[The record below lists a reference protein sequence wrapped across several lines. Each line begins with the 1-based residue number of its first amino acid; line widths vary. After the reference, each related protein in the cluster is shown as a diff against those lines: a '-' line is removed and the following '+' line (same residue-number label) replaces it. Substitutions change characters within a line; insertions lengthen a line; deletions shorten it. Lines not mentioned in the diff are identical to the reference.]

1 MEIRGFGVTTLGL
14 MCVAHLLYDFHWQ
27 GPFIS
32 EMKGKNAFL
41 LAVHAVTWAGL
52 MCVVLIYSG
61 AKFLP
66 WYPYFLG
73 LTHLFIDA
81 WKCRQKRFDPLGKAL
96 YIDQALH
103 LVTLVVVTW

>member
-1 MEIRGFGVTTLGL
+1 MPTLAL
-14 MCVAHLLYDFHWQ
+14 LILVHLLYDFHWQ

-52 MCVVLIYSG
+52 MCAVLAYSG
-61 AKFLP
+61 AGLLP
-66 WYPYFLG
+66 WHPYFLA
-73 LTHLFIDA
+73 LTHFGIDA
-81 WKCRQKRFDPLGKAL
+81 WKCRQKRFDPLRAGL

-103 LVTLVVVTW
+103 LGTLVVVTL

>member
-1 MEIRGFGVTTLGL
+1 MTTLGL
-14 MCVAHLLYDFHWQ
+14 LVLAHLLYDFHWQ

-32 EMKGKNAFL
+32 EMKCKNAFL
-41 LAVHAVTWAGL
+41 LAVHAVTWTGL
-52 MCVVLIYSG
+52 LCAVLIYSG

-73 LTHLFIDA
+73 LTHLWIDA
-81 WKCRQKRFDPLGKAL
+81 WKCRQTRFDPLGMGL

-103 LVTLVVVTW
+103 FVTLVVVTL